1 VRKIDVLE
9 AASTLEQL
17 VDDLE
22 SGRKREVVITKDG
35 RPAAKLLPIL
45 PDDLSRRIGIA
56 KGKFEVPDEITDEA
70 PGWPTEDE
78 R

>member
-1 VRKIDVLE
+1 MQKIDVLE

-35 RPAAKLLPIL
+35 RPVAKLLPIERG
-45 PDDLSRRIGIA
+45 DLSRRIGVA
-56 KGKFEVPDEITDEA
+56 KGKFEVPDQLPDEA
-70 PGWPTEDE
+70 PGWPMKDGK
-78 R
+78 

>member
-1 VRKIDVLE
+1 MRKIDVLE